1 LITDTIYNES
11 SRRGLMQKKLA
22 IAAIIIL
29 SLFIFDCYAE
39 PNAGLINELMKCPE
53 EEVFSGLNNYEYV
66 EALKSMGY
74 YKYDYKDEN
83 INMRNA
89 VLRFQSDCN
98 LPADGI
104 QGPQFKSAM
113 IKRLTLGS
121 SFKSPDIIARP
132 ALRGKWIAINRT
144 KRILTLYNGKA
155 VIRKYPIAIGKDSA
169 RTPQGK
175 FYVYLKRKNPMWTG
189 GRHARPVAGGSPNNP
204 LGKRWI
210 GLSPGKGNLYGIHGN
225 NSPYSI
231 GGRVSKG
238 CIRMINSDVIA
249 LYDMIPVGTPV
260 WIGDDATLRKWGVYQ
275 KSFY

>member
-1 LITDTIYNES
+1 MKL
-11 SRRGLMQKKLA
+11 KKS
-22 IAAIIIL
+22 IIAIILIISAL
-29 SLFIFDCYAE
+29 VSDIYAE
-39 PNAGLINELMKCPE
+39 PNARLINELMKCPE
-53 EEVFSGLNNYEYV
+53 EEVFSALNSYEYLD
-66 EALKSMGY
+66 ALKSMGY

-89 VLRFQSDCN
+89 VLRFQSACN
-98 LPADGI
+98 LHADGI

-113 IKRLTLGS
+113 IKRLILGG
-121 SFKSPDIIARP
+121 SFTPTDIVTRP
-132 ALRGKWIAINRT
+132 ASKGKWIAINRT
-144 KRILTLYNGKA
+144 KRILTLYYGKT
-155 VIRKYPIAIGKDSA
+155 VIKKYPVAIGKDSA
-169 RTPQGK
+169 KTPQGK

-189 GRHARPVAGGSPNNP
+189 GRHSKPVPGGSPKNP

-238 CIRMINSDVIA
+238 CVRMINSDVHE
-249 LYDMIPVGTPV
+249 LYDLVPVGTPV
-260 WIGDDATLRKWGVYQ
+260 WIGDDSTLRKWGVYQ